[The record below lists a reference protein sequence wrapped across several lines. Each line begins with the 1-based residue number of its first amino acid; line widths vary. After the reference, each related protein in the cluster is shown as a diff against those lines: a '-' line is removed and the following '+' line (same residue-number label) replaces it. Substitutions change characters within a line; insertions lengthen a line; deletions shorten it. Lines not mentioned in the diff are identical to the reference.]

1 MGFNFRE
8 EIYFLFRCRIEFL
21 NIFRE
26 NDSRRKLN
34 SLFYFFRLRRTV
46 KFSFSWKTCM
56 RDLKFHNRIV
66 IALFYMFSL
75 YRVSIIY
82 VSKVARMENKFL
94 RYTTSSPLSV
104 CCIAYCRPRFLKYF
118 QVNSVESIYIGCG
131 CYQLDIIY
139 SIWNWNIFTYL
150 CSYRQ
155 QLLSPIWINVFTRIL
170 KSSFCLLFP
179 CL

>member
-1 MGFNFRE
+1 
-8 EIYFLFRCRIEFL
+8 
-21 NIFRE
+21 
-26 NDSRRKLN
+26 
-34 SLFYFFRLRRTV
+34 
-46 KFSFSWKTCM
+46 M

-139 SIWNWNIFTYL
+139 SIWNCYEIFFTYL

-179 CL
+179 CNNPTFYDN